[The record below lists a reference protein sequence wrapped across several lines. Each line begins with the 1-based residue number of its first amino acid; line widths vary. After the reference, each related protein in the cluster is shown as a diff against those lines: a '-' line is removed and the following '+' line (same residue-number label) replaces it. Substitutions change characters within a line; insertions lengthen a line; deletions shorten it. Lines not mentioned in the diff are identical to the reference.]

1 MKQLPKKNRLKLNR
15 KFTLHFRK
23 LIHYQKVKL
32 IILTENMDQKAQLV
46 NFAKILAGITIALF
60 LCYIILIIGFPKLSL
75 SPMIPVI
82 IPFFAILT
90 GVLFY
95 LKLKFLTSKSSKFI
109 NIFVLTNSLKL
120 LLLILIVALYA
131 YFFRSDAINFT
142 ISFFICYT
150 IYSFILVRQFNRIQR
165 KF

>member
-1 MKQLPKKNRLKLNR
+1 
-15 KFTLHFRK
+15 
-23 LIHYQKVKL
+23 
-32 IILTENMDQKAQLV
+32 MDQKAQLI

-60 LCYIILIIGFPKLSL
+60 LCYIILITWFPKLSL
-75 SPMIPVI
+75 SPMIPGI
-82 IPFFAILT
+82 IPFFAVLT

-95 LKLKFLTSKSSKFI
+95 LKLKFLKSKSSKFI

-120 LLLILIVALYA
+120 LLFILIVALYA
-131 YFFRSDAINFT
+131 YFFRSDAINFAV
-142 ISFFICYT
+142 SFFICYA